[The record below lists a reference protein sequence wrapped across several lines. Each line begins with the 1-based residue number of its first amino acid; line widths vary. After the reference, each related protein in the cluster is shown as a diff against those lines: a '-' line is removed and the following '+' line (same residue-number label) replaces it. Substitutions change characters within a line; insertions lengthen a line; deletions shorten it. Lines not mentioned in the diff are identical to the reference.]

1 MGLTN
6 SSTGNTLLKNSFN
19 TNSSY
24 YTVALAGNPN
34 VRKKHYF

>member
-1 MGLTN
+1 MGLTK
-6 SSTGNTLLKNSFN
+6 SSTGNILLQNRFN

-34 VRKKHYF
+34 VR